1 VHSIALYLMERGVKA
16 LVVACNT
23 ATAAAAEQMRQ
34 EWSVPVIGMEPAV
47 KPAAAATKSRVVGVL
62 ATSGMLA
69 SARFA
74 ALLDRFADGV
84 QVESTQN
91 M

>member
-1 VHSIALYLMERGVKA
+1 VKA

-23 ATAAAAEQMRQ
+23 ATAAAVEQLRAT
-34 EWSVPVIGMEPAV
+34 SCIPVLGMEPAV

-74 ALLDRFADGV
+74 ALLDRLPMA
-84 QVESTQN
+84 S